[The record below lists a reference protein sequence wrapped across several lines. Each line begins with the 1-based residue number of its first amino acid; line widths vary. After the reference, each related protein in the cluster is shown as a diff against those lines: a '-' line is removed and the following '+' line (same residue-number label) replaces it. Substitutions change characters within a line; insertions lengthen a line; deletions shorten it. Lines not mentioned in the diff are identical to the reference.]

1 MRRETA
7 KERAGRIKKL
17 TARANQ
23 LQARYGGILKQAL
36 MALDNV
42 GNGDIPDFVETGC
55 FSISEVRAPMVFK
68 EDGTGDLLVCCGGV
82 SRRRRGS
89 AFALLIKRT
98 KGITTPL
105 GLQDATSCL
114 LPAEIRED
122 PSGSVPAAKVRK
134 RVSGDLPK

>member
-7 KERAGRIKKL
+7 KEGAARIKNL

-36 MALDNV
+36 MALDHV
-42 GNGDIPDFVETGC
+42 GDGNIPDYVETGR
-55 FSISEVRAPMVFK
+55 FSISEVRTPMVFK

-89 AFALLIKRT
+89 PFALLIKRT
-98 KGITTPL
+98 EGVTTPL
-105 GLQDATSCL
+105 GQQDATSVL
-114 LPAEIRED
+114 LPAEVRAD
-122 PSGSVPAAKVRK
+122 NGGAVPAKKVRK
-134 RVSGDLPK
+134 RVAGDVSK